1 MTIITGEQILKS
13 VLDYSP
19 VAAVFRA
26 LADPTRMAL
35 VERLSRGAAA
45 VSTLAE
51 PFDVSLTAIGQHIA
65 VLEEAGLVQT
75 EKIGR
80 VRTCSL
86 RPDAFAALEQWINA
100 HRLLAERR
108 LDRLEA
114 LLDETD
120 RPGVSGPSR
129 KDQHQ

>member
-1 MTIITGEQILKS
+1 MI
-13 VLDYSP
+13 
-19 VAAVFRA
+19 FRA
-26 LADPTRMAL
+26 LADPTRKAL
-35 VERLSRGAAA
+35 VEQLSRAPAA
-45 VSTLAE
+45 VSALAE
-51 PFDVSLTAIGQHIA
+51 PFQMSLTAIGQHIA

-86 RPDAFAALEQWINA
+86 KPDTFAPLEQWINA

-108 LDRLEA
+108 LDRLGA

-120 RPGVSGPSR
+120 QPDVSGPSR
-129 KDQHQ
+129 KDELQ

>member
-86 RPDAFAALEQWINA
+86 RPDAFEQWINA

>member
-86 RPDAFAALEQWINA
+86 RPDALEQWINA